1 MKPSLTTAAGTAV
14 LLSLLAACGKEAPAP
29 TATRPAAPAA
39 AADHDDHD
47 HDHDAAGGHGYGHH
61 GEPVELGTTRIG
73 AYQVH
78 AARDEGAVT
87 AGGDVPIDVRV
98 DGDVSGITAVRFW
111 IGTEDGDGAMR
122 ARGEREDP
130 SVLNHWHA
138 HADVPDPM
146 PADSRLWVELE
157 LRSGERVRGSFDLHQ

>member
-1 MKPSLTTAAGTAV
+1 MKPSLSIATGAAV
-14 LLSLLAACGKEAPAP
+14 LLSLLAACGKESPAP
-29 TATRPAAPAA
+29 TATRPAPTVTAPV
-39 AADHDDHD
+39 HDDHD
-47 HDHDAAGGHGYGHH
+47 HGAAGGHGQGHH
-61 GEPVELGTTRIG
+61 GDAIELGTTRIG

-78 AARDEGAVT
+78 AARDEGSVT
-87 AGGDVPIDVRV
+87 AGGDVPIDIRV
-98 DGDVSGITAVRFW
+98 DGDVSGISAVRFW
-111 IGTEDGDGAMR
+111 IGTEDGDGSTR

-146 PADSRLWVELE
+146 PAGSRLWVELE